1 MKLDDRWIAYL
12 HESAQAGSVR
22 AAADKLDIN
31 ASAVSRQIAMMER
44 QLDVALLE
52 RHNKG
57 VRVTEAGELLLGYY
71 NRRMA
76 DQEDT
81 ISQISDLRSLKRGHV
96 TLALGE
102 GFIGLV
108 TSSSLRRFTRDY
120 PQISVSIETAGTNGV
135 VRMLVEDTVHIGLV
149 YSPPRDARLRSH
161 VAVRQAVSAIVAP
174 DHPLGRATGPLT
186 IQGLAPYG
194 VAQLNQSFGIRQI
207 VGNVEQIEGVRLTT
221 VLTTSSI
228 AALKNFA
235 AHCGGVTLLPAF
247 TAAQEIAEG
256 RLVAVPITEQA
267 LNGHAHVVSR
277 SGRELPTA
285 SKNLLRYLISD
296 LQTLSRTENSNSAK

>member
-1 MKLDDRWIAYL
+1 MKLDDRWIGYL
-12 HESAQAGSVR
+12 HESVQAGSVR
-22 AAADKLDIN
+22 AAADKLDLN
-31 ASAVSRQIAMMER
+31 ASAISRQIALMER
-44 QLDVALLE
+44 QLGVQLLE

-57 VRVTEAGELLLGYY
+57 VRVTEAGALLLNYY
-71 NRRMA
+71 NRRLA

-81 ISQISDLRSLKRGHV
+81 VSQITDLRHLKRGHV

-102 GFIGLV
+102 GFIGLA

-120 PQISVSIETAGTNGV
+120 PHISIAIETAGTNDV
-135 VRMLVEDTVHIGLV
+135 VRMLFEDVVHIGLV

-161 VAVRQAVSAIVAP
+161 VAVRQAICAIVTP
-174 DHPLGRATGPLT
+174 DHPLALGTRPVSIHA
-186 IQGLAPYG
+186 LAPHPVG
-194 VAQLNQSFGIRQI
+194 QLNQSFGIRQI
-207 VGNVEQIEGVRLTT
+207 VGGVEQMEGVRLTT
-221 VLTTSSI
+221 MMTTSSI

-235 AHCGGVTLLPAF
+235 EHCGGVTLLPAF
-247 TAAQEIAEG
+247 TAAQEISEG
-256 RLVAVPITEQA
+256 RLVAVPIHEQA

-296 LQTLSRTENSNSAK
+296 LQSLARSESF

>member
-1 MKLDDRWIAYL
+1 MNLDDRWIAYL
-12 HESAQAGSVR
+12 HESVLAGSVR
-22 AAADKLDIN
+22 GAADKLDIN

-44 QLDVALLE
+44 QLGVQLLE

-57 VRVTEAGELLLGYY
+57 VRATEAGELLLNYHH
-71 NRRMA
+71 RRLA

-81 ISQISDLRSLKRGHV
+81 VSQIADLRSLKRGHV

-108 TSSSLRRFTRDY
+108 TSSSLRRFHRDY

-135 VRMLVEDTVHIGLV
+135 VRMLFEDTVHIGLV

-161 VAVRQAVSAIVAP
+161 VAVRQAVCAIVSPA
-174 DHPLGRATGPLT
+174 HPLARHE
-186 IQGLAPYG
+186 G
-194 VAQLNQSFGIRQI
+194 VATIRDLASHSLGQLNQSFGIRQI
-207 VGNVEQIEGVRLTT
+207 VGNMEQQEGVRLTT
-221 VLTTSSI
+221 MMTTSSI

-235 AHCGGVTLLPAF
+235 EHCEGVTLLPAF

-256 RLVAVPITEQA
+256 RLVAVPVEGQA
-267 LNGHAHVVSR
+267 LNGHAHVISR
-277 SGRELPTA
+277 TGRELPTA

-296 LQTLSRTENSNSAK
+296 LQTLARAG